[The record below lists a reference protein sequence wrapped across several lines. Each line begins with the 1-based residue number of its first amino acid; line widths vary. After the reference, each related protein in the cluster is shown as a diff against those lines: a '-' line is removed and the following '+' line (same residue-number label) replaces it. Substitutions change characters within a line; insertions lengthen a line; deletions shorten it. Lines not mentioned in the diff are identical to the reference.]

1 MRLPTLNNL
10 YGRIFAIFW
19 LIILLVLISV
29 LTLPHLDPRR
39 SKNLSSGEIEHFNSL
54 KNDMEFQFSDIQDI
68 SKIEMQ
74 LSMRPERE
82 HGRERMRFF
91 LADTNGNL
99 LTPDTKSDLRLKAL
113 RNFITSSDSVSEPQ
127 KRLYGHLTIAGPFP
141 INLANR
147 NLLFYIAMR
156 GDNEPPF
163 IFRLLDNPLTFL
175 LLAMLV
181 STPFLLWLAWAIS
194 QPANKLAQA
203 SQRVA
208 RGEFKSDPSL
218 ESGTTEFRQAGQSFN
233 KMVHAINGMIS
244 GQQRLL
250 SDISHELRSP
260 LTRLTMANA
269 LAKRKLGESP
279 ELQRIDTESRRLEQ
293 MIGELL
299 ELSRIQINSH
309 LEHETQSLS
318 SLWETML
325 DDAQFEA
332 EQLNKMLSYTAI
344 PERSISGNPKLL
356 ISALENVIRNAIKY
370 AEEQIVVQF
379 TVAGEY
385 LRINVEDDGPGVP
398 EEELKDIFR
407 PFYRV
412 STARDR
418 QSGGTGLGLAITES
432 AILQHNGRITASQ
445 SKFGGLKISFQL
457 PILP

>member
-19 LIILLVLISV
+19 LIILLVLIIV

-39 SKNLSSGEIEHFNSL
+39 SSSLSHSDIGRF
-54 KNDMEFQFSDIQDI
+54 NDMKSDIELQFSGVTDLTQII
-68 SKIEMQ
+68 MQ
-74 LSMRPERE
+74 LNTHKD
-82 HGRERMRFF
+82 HGRDRIRFF
-91 LADTNGNL
+91 LTDKKSNL
-99 LTPDTKSDLRLKAL
+99 LTENYQSDFRVKAL
-113 RNFITSSDSVSEPQ
+113 TNFITSSDSLSEPQ
-127 KRLYGHLTIAGPFP
+127 KRLYGRLTIVGPFP
-141 INLANR
+141 IYLANQD
-147 NLLFYIAMR
+147 LMLYAAMR
-156 GDNEPPF
+156 TDNDPPF
-163 IFRLLDNPLTFL
+163 IFRLLDNPVSFL

-181 STPFLLWLAWAIS
+181 STPLLLWLAWAIS

-218 ESGTTEFRQAGQSFN
+218 ESGTAEFRQAGQSFN
-233 KMVHAINGMIS
+233 KMVHAINDMIS

-279 ELQRIDTESRRLEQ
+279 ELERIDTESRRLEQ

-332 EQLNKMLSYTAI
+332 EQLNKALSYTAI

-379 TVAGEY
+379 SVTGEY
-385 LRINVEDDGPGVP
+385 LHITVEDDGPGVP

-418 QSGGTGLGLAITES
+418 QSGGTGLGLAITEN
-432 AILQHNGRITASQ
+432 AIRQHNGKIEAAKSQ
-445 SKFGGLKISFQL
+445 HGGLKISFQL